1 MEPTVSQSTNW
12 LPFAALAVFLILVI
26 VALWR
31 MGFVEAAFKA
41 LGLEINLKTSRREGQ
56 KTEIS
61 VEGVKDHSEVRVAG
75 RDYGLSGSE
84 EESNPMPNEPLT
96 GETSIRVSGIE
107 RSKVDAAGRDLRN

>member
-41 LGLEINLKTSRREGQ
+41 LGLEINLKT
-56 KTEIS
+56 
-61 VEGVKDHSEVRVAG
+61 EVGPILWTTDRP
-75 RDYGLSGSE
+75 E
-84 EESNPMPNEPLT
+84 
-96 GETSIRVSGIE
+96 
-107 RSKVDAAGRDLRN
+107 